1 MEELDLNGPC
11 AQPPPLEGSLAETAR
26 LESCDLL
33 SQQVLRMLA
42 ISASGDQAGLD
53 RRLWTHRLIGAT
65 VHRRP
70 YPSLE
75 YSFRSLPI
83 LPEGRVRRTFI
94 SRSTPFGGA
103 ASLPVDLL
111 AALLP
116 SQLPTRRDPKLS
128 TLPAMLTRR
137 SNRVLVQGKAITRF
151 SIEHT
156 SEPNVSPPPPT
167 TTADDHASPPR
178 HRRPPPAPPLLP
190 DGPLIA
196 PSAPA
201 DQTTVSMPG
210 KESLSSHANVAAPI
224 HSPSAIPAHCLNQ
237 LPLDGETRARLAA
250 TRLASVTPFPIDG
263 RWSPALA
270 AVLPEHA
277 PSPA

>member
-1 MEELDLNGPC
+1 MFMLPLIDGGGCHLGGVGGGGEELDLNGLC
-11 AQPPPLEGSLAETAR
+11 AQPPLDGSLAETAR
-26 LESCDLL
+26 LESCDLS

-42 ISASGDQAGLD
+42 ISASADQAGLD
-53 RRLWTHRLIGAT
+53 RRLWTHRLIGAA

-111 AALLP
+111 AALSS

-156 SEPNVSPPPPT
+156 SEPNVSPPPRLPRRRRPT
-167 TTADDHASPPR
+167 TTLLLRDIADHHPLPR
-178 HRRPPPAPPLLP
+178 CCRMAP
-190 DGPLIA
+190 
-196 PSAPA
+196 
-201 DQTTVSMPG
+201 
-210 KESLSSHANVAAPI
+210 
-224 HSPSAIPAHCLNQ
+224 
-237 LPLDGETRARLAA
+237 
-250 TRLASVTPFPIDG
+250 
-263 RWSPALA
+263 
-270 AVLPEHA
+270 
-277 PSPA
+277 